1 MEGVTAGWGS
11 VSKVGR
17 PGGLRDG
24 RLAYPVENWVSC
36 FGGGDPLG
44 ETRYW
49 RPIGGSGT
57 KFGRLEGL
65 GGGQW
70 AFPLS
75 ICAPDFDEGDLQDL
89 RH

>member
-1 MEGVTAGWGS
+1 MTVGWGS

-24 RLAYPVENWVSC
+24 REAYPVENWVSC
-36 FGGGDPLG
+36 FGGDDPPG

-49 RPIGGSGT
+49 RPAGGSGT
-57 KFGRLEGL
+57 RFGRPGGL
-65 GGGQW
+65 GDGQR

-75 ICAPDFDEGDLQDL
+75 ICALDFDEGDLQDL
-89 RH
+89 RY